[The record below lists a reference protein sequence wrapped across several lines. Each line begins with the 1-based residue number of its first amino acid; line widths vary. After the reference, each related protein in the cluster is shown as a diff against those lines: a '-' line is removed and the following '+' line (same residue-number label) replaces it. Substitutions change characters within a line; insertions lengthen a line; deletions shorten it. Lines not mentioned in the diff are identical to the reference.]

1 MLKVM
6 RSHKFFTVFILGA
19 TVILISAA
27 FIFTGVVGPQAQ
39 RSKIAVAN
47 VGDEIIT
54 QAEFKRAY
62 YNLEQLVKENPNLED
77 IKNLDLQKE
86 AINKL
91 IDKKILLVAAKKA
104 GMKVT
109 KDELQKEIMDTP
121 YFQRNGV
128 FDNIVYGKV
137 VRMLHYGSTREY
149 EDELTDDMM
158 RVKLARVIGETAE
171 LTDSEIKIIDSIKGD
186 KAGLIQNFL
195 KPKKELMVRAYID
208 GLKRGMK
215 ISVKKDIIFG

>member
-54 QAEFKRAY
+54 QTEFKREY
-62 YNLEQLVKENPNLED
+62 YNLEQLVKENPNLAD

-86 AINKL
+86 VINKL
-91 IDKKILLVAAKKA
+91 IDEKVLLAAAKKA
-104 GMKVT
+104 GIKVT

-121 YFQRNGV
+121 YFQRDGI
-128 FDNIVYGKV
+128 FDNMVYGKTV
-137 VRMLHYGSTREY
+137 KMLHYGSTREF
-149 EDELTDDMM
+149 EDGLADNMM
-158 RVKLARVIGETAE
+158 RMKMAMVIGETAE
-171 LTDSEIKIIDSIKGD
+171 LTDSEMQIIDLIKGD

-195 KPKKELMVRAYID
+195 KPKKDAMVKAYID
-208 GLKRGMK
+208 ALKRGMT
-215 ISVKKDIIFG
+215 ISVKEDIIPG